1 MSEKITIYFE
11 GEPLLIDAGITVAV
25 AVLGHSHNHDEGNY
39 TSISPTSGER
49 RGPNCLMGVCFE
61 CMMVI
66 DGVPNQQSCLIVAK
80 EGMKVE
86 RQTALQEEL

>member
-1 MSEKITIYFE
+1 MSEQITIYFE
-11 GEPLLIDAGITVAV
+11 GTPLVIDAGITVAV
-25 AVLGHSHNHDEGNY
+25 AVLGHSHKHEDGNY
-39 TSISPTSGER
+39 TSINPISGER

-66 DGVPNQQSCLIVAK
+66 NGVPNQQSCLIVA
-80 EGMKVE
+80 EDGMQVE